1 MTVLLE
7 VHNLTRSFGALKAV
21 DKVSFSIRQ
30 GELLGLIGPNGAGK
44 STLYNLIAGAITPS
58 SGEIVFKDRTVT
70 GWKPYQAARAG
81 LARTFQI
88 PKPYRHMSVIE
99 NVSLSALLHD
109 HSVAS
114 ARKSAEAVLDDIGL
128 GDLAEAPISTLSVGF
143 LKRLEVARALALR
156 PNLVLFDEIMAGLT
170 PNEVKETTKL
180 VASLPGRGISVI
192 WVEHVLNAIMNAA
205 PRIMVLDQGKLIADD
220 TPEKLAKDPT
230 VIKAYF
236 GEEMDFA

>member
-7 VHNLTRSFGALKAV
+7 VHNLTRSFGTLKAV

-114 ARKSAEAVLDDIGL
+114 ARKSAGL
-128 GDLAEAPISTLSVGF
+128 AIAIRTATAPPNEWPTTCVSSPSTPITAAA
-143 LKRLEVARALALR
+143 ARA
-156 PNLVLFDEIMAGLT
+156 
-170 PNEVKETTKL
+170 
-180 VASLPGRGISVI
+180 S
-192 WVEHVLNAIMNAA
+192 
-205 PRIMVLDQGKLIADD
+205 
-220 TPEKLAKDPT
+220 
-230 VIKAYF
+230 
-236 GEEMDFA
+236 